1 LSLGSLT
8 ARSPLEKIQ
17 SSEKPLERL
26 MLIIPGFRGYKLREQ
41 RREADRIVRDY
52 IYRAL
57 EHSRDDLMSCFQ
69 SLNDAKASE
78 LIEPTNRLIAKLDT
92 VAEEINRA
100 SYGYSGFFDSIKVE
114 EPELD
119 NMLAYDTQLMDL
131 VRKINDII
139 TGFKNDL
146 SQGKLENARTTQ
158 QSLEGSIDTLESAFE
173 QRKAVIEGVKV

>member
-1 LSLGSLT
+1 MT
-8 ARSPLEKIQ
+8 ARPPLEKIQ

-26 MLIIPGFRGYKLREQ
+26 MLIIPGYRGYKLREQ

-57 EHSRDDLMSCFQ
+57 EHSRDDLMGCFE
-69 SLNDAKASE
+69 SLSDAKVSE
-78 LIEPTNRLIAKLDT
+78 LIEPLNRLIARMDT
-92 VAEEINRA
+92 MAEKINRA
-100 SYGYSGFFDSIKVE
+100 SYGYSGFFDSIKVN

-131 VRKINDII
+131 VRKINDA
-139 TGFKNDL
+139 TTSFKTDL
-146 SQGKLENARTTQ
+146 TQGKLENARTTQ
-158 QSLEGSIDTLESAFE
+158 QALDTSIDTLESAFD